1 MSDSRIKQTGLF
13 ILLVFL
19 QVVLLNKIHL
29 FGYAVPLLY
38 IYFILVFPVNAN
50 RNVVLIFSAV
60 MGLTL
65 DLFSYTLGL
74 NLLACTVA
82 GFFRHYLLKLFT
94 PKDIFSSDIPSIR
107 SFGRTLYFR
116 YLSSMVLL
124 HQIVLFTA
132 ESVSL
137 FDPLRLFFRILGSSV
152 LTIIILYAYE
162 NINFGDYRK

>member
-1 MSDSRIKQTGLF
+1 MSDWRIKQIGLF

-38 IYFILVFPVNAN
+38 IYFILRFPVNAN
-50 RNVVLIFSAV
+50 RNVVLLLSAV

-65 DLFSYTLGL
+65 DLFGYTLGL
-74 NLLACTVA
+74 NLLACTVV
-82 GFFRHYLLKLFT
+82 GFMRYYLLKLFA
-94 PKDIFSSDIPSIR
+94 PKDLFASDEPSIR
-107 SFGRTLYFR
+107 SFGKNLYFR

-124 HQIVLFTA
+124 HQIVLFSA

-137 FDPLRLFFRILGSSV
+137 LDPLRLFFRIVGSSII
-152 LTIIILYAYE
+152 TIAILYAYE
-162 NINFGDYRK
+162 NINFEGHRK